1 MNSNYLTALFVII
14 FIVFVV
20 IYIRVHNEE
29 SFYIEPNMIMG
40 GDVENGSSAFELE
53 GPGNDAWSG
62 Y

>member
-1 MNSNYLTALFVII
+1 MNSDYLTVLFAII
-14 FIVFVV
+14 FIVFIVM
-20 IYIRVHNEE
+20 YISAHKEE

-53 GPGNDAWSG
+53 GPGDDAWSG